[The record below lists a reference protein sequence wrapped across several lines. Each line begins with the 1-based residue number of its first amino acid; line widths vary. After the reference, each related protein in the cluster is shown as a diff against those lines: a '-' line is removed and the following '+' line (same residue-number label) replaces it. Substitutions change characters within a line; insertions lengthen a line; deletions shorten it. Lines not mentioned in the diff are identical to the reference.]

1 MTFSGCG
8 SYCKDTCDYDEY
20 IANVYNVLHKP
31 EGMMTALKSKRVCYL
46 LLP

>member
-20 IANVYNVLHKP
+20 IVAVYSYVLDIL
-31 EGMMTALKSKRVCYL
+31 EGIVTAFKC
-46 LLP
+46 